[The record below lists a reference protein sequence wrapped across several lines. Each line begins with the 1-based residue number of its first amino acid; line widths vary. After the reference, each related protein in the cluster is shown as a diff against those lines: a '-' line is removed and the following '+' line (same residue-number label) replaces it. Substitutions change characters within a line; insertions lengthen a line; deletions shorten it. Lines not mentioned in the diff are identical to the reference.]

1 MNLREAFETA
11 QQAARKMGRVV
22 ADAAMAQPAVRK
34 RVDRAKARYADLR
47 EQAEARFSQVEADL
61 WAWINKMQAE
71 AQKAGRQAERRKL
84 ATDHY
89 ATLGLTPGA
98 TMDEVKAA
106 YRQKMREHH
115 PDRYA
120 HDEAAEAAAQER
132 AQAINIAYQ
141 ELTALLTG
149 RESRRAD

>member
-1 MNLREAFETA
+1 MNLREAFVTA
-11 QQAARKMGRVV
+11 REAARKVGQVV
-22 ADAAMAQPAVRK
+22 ADAAMAQPAVRR
-34 RVDRAKARYADLR
+34 RVDAAKARYADLR
-47 EQAEARFSQVEADL
+47 EQAEERFSKVESDL

-84 ATDHY
+84 SANHY
-89 ATLGLTPGA
+89 ATLGLEPGA

-115 PDRYA
+115 PDRFA
-120 HDEAAEAAAQER
+120 HDADAEAAAQAR
-132 AQAINIAYQ
+132 AQTINIAYQ

>member
-1 MNLREAFETA
+1 MNWRDAFETA
-11 QQAARKMGRVV
+11 RDAARKVGQVV
-22 ADAAMAQPAVRK
+22 ADAAMAQPAVRR
-34 RVDRAKARYADLR
+34 RVDAAKARYADLR
-47 EQAEARFSQVEADL
+47 AQAEERFSQVEAEL
-61 WAWINKMQAE
+61 WTWINKMQAE

-84 ATDHY
+84 ATNHY
-89 ATLGLTPGA
+89 TILGLEPGA

-115 PDRYA
+115 PDRFA